1 MVEIK
6 LDKPRRACYNM
17 RRSEIRKEM
26 NPNLRETD
34 LMFVVDLYEDEVL
47 IESRKLPNKS
57 IHYAQDVSDNWDNGI
72 IKNDK

>member
-1 MVEIK
+1 
-6 LDKPRRACYNM
+6 M
-17 RRSEIRKEM
+17 RRSEIRREM

-34 LMFVVDLYEDEVL
+34 LMFVVDLYEDDIL

-57 IHYAQDVSDNWDNGI
+57 IYYAQDVSDNWDNGI

>member
-1 MVEIK
+1 
-6 LDKPRRACYNM
+6 M

-26 NPNLRETD
+26 NTNLREAD
-34 LMFVVDLYEDEVL
+34 VMFVVDLYEDEVL
-47 IESRKLPNKS
+47 IESRELPNKS

>member
-17 RRSEIRKEM
+17 RRSEIRREM
-26 NPNLRETD
+26 NTNLRETD
-34 LMFVVDLYEDEVL
+34 VMFVVDLYEDDVL